1 MNRRRWLGFTIV
13 IASCGGTPA
22 ASPDSLAD
30 VPAVS
35 TTESIGTSVATVT
48 DSTVPSSTTPVPSV
62 ARDPTTQ
69 PATSTTLPW
78 LEQYD
83 VQPRVV
89 EVGGSI
95 VLSGV
100 CDIGPIADYRL
111 EASNGLTGYD
121 AGGLRLPLESQ
132 TVRADGYHT
141 FEYSLTLSTLI
152 GPGELTVTPECVGV
166 DIDYAPGQ
174 RPISSDVPGYEPFV
188 VEVVERAEGP
198 RWASY
203 KPLEWSV
210 TPTVLPAPGGVVT
223 VSATCAADAV
233 PGLARVLSYQQGI
246 AEPTASEITQITVP
260 VDAFTVGDVNRFTLE
275 VPVEGPN
282 PTLGVLCTMGVD
294 GGLMPF
300 ESVFVVIAPST

>member
-22 ASPDSLAD
+22 ASPDSLAEA
-30 VPAVS
+30 PAVS
-35 TTESIGTSVATVT
+35 TTESIGASVATVT
-48 DSTVPSSTTPVPSV
+48 DSTVPSSTTRSPSV
-62 ARDPTTQ
+62 TSDPTTQ
-69 PATSTTLPW
+69 PAAPTTQPRF
-78 LEQYD
+78 EQYE
-83 VQPRVV
+83 VAPLTV
-89 EVGGSI
+89 EVGGLLRI
-95 VLSGV
+95 SGV
-100 CDIGPIADYRL
+100 CDNYAADYTIEPAQSAPGFRPEYVTIPVSAQTQRSDDLWAFDL
-111 EASNGLTGYD
+111 EVLLDS
-121 AGGLRLPLESQ
+121 R
-132 TVRADGYHT
+132 
-141 FEYSLTLSTLI
+141 I
-152 GPGELTVTPECVGV
+152 GPGEARVFPECVGV
-166 DIDYAPGQ
+166 PDDVAPGAVEQ
-174 RPISSDVPGYEPFV
+174 SRYVPGYEPFV

-246 AEPTASEITQITVP
+246 AEPIALEITQITVP